1 MPRLAPDG
9 VRCKEERITFGTPER
24 KLLALAIKEQQKNRT
39 QKYVSSFALP
49 ISILG
54 VAASIGVAGY
64 FMAPSIIQ
72 DAKEKLQEV
81 KDNFKNLSNT
91 IAGKKP
97 TDPVTGHSG
106 GIQTVVCVSGPAL
119 GKVVVNQAAG
129 VPVLGGLL
137 GWVNNF
143 VTTAFPGD
151 NTWVGVWGNYNKG
164 AKHIDEL
171 TEGWYY
177 IDIETGGPSY

>member
-9 VRCKEERITFGTPER
+9 TRCKENRMTFGTAER
-24 KLLALAIKEQQKNRT
+24 KLLAVALKEQQKNRT
-39 QKYVSSFALP
+39 QKYISSFALP

-54 VAASIGVAGY
+54 VAVSIGVAGY
-64 FMAPSIIQ
+64 FMAPSILQ

-91 IAGKKP
+91 VAGKKP
-97 TDPVTGHSG
+97 TDPVTGQSG
-106 GIQTVVCVSGPAL
+106 GIQTVVCVSGPAI

-164 AKHIDEL
+164 ARHIDEL

-177 IDIETGGPSY
+177 IDIETGGPLY